1 MRDQHVGQ
9 IALLLQG
16 NQQIEDLR
24 LDGNIQRAGGF
35 IQHDDVRIR
44 RERPGNGDALTLA
57 AGKRMRQTVKIFRSN
72 AHLLRQRLSQLATL
86 PFAAALLD
94 PHRLGDDAPDG

>member
-9 IALLLQG
+9 ISLLLQG

-44 RERPGNGDALTLA
+44 RERPGNSDALALSTR
-57 AGKRMRQTVKIFRSN
+57 KRMRQAVKIFRPN
-72 AHLLRQRLSQLATL
+72 AHLLRQRLSQLTTL
-86 PFAAALLD
+86 PFAAALLY
-94 PHRLGDDAPDG
+94 PHRLGNDAPDG